1 MSAPTITPATA
12 ARRPRPLDPRSLA
25 WQILLIVPALVLLVV
40 AVRTAYGPR
49 EFYDFH
55 IFWHA
60 GRDVLAGKTPYPHAT
75 LTALRHQDQF
85 VYPAPAAVAMAPLAL
100 LPLPAAASVF
110 MCLNLIAVPLALW
123 LLGVRD
129 WRCHALTMCSIATLQ
144 GIVMGQLS
152 PLLLLAAAVAWRWRD
167 RRRAALAVAAAVAV
181 KLFLAPLI
189 VWLWATGRRST
200 AALAAGLAAAAMA
213 IGWAAIGLK
222 GLTGYPHLLS
232 AVSAIEQRF
241 GYSAVALGSS
251 VGLPASV
258 ARGTALVVTAALCA
272 AAWTVARRPG
282 GDRRA
287 FSLAVVATLT
297 LSPIVWLSYFVLLAA
312 PLALARPRLSPAW
325 LLIVAPWA
333 FANPNSLAPTWKIA
347 AWTACA
353 AAITWIA
360 TRASSPSGLVA
371 DTGSG
376 A

>member
-1 MSAPTITPATA
+1 MSAPTITPRAT

-25 WQILLIVPALVLLVV
+25 WQVALIVPALVLLVV

-49 EFYDFH
+49 DFYDFH
-55 IFWHA
+55 IFWNA
-60 GRDVLAGKTPYPHAT
+60 GRDVLAGRTPYPHAT
-75 LTALRHQDQF
+75 FAALRHQDQF

-100 LPLPAAASVF
+100 LPLYAAATVF
-110 MCLNLIAVPLALW
+110 MCLNLLAIPLALW

-129 WRCHALTMCSIATLQ
+129 WRCHALTVCSIATLQ
-144 GIVMGQLS
+144 GVVMGQLS
-152 PLLLLAAAVAWRWRD
+152 PLLLLAAAAAWRWRD
-167 RRRAALAVAAAVAV
+167 RRWAAVAVAAAVAV

-189 VWLWATGRRST
+189 VWLWTTGRRGT
-200 AALAAGLAAAAMA
+200 AALAAGLTVAAMA

-232 AVSAIEQRF
+232 VVSGIEQRF

-258 ARGTALVVTAALCA
+258 ARGAAFAVTAALCA
-272 AAWTVARRPG
+272 VACFVARRPD

-287 FSLAVVATLT
+287 FSLAVVATLV

-325 LLIVAPWA
+325 LLIVAPWL
-333 FANPNSLAPTWKIA
+333 FANPNSLAPTWKIV
-347 AWTACA
+347 AWTVCA
-353 AAITWIA
+353 AAIAWIGA
-360 TRASSPSGLVA
+360 RAVSGTETVP
-371 DTGSG
+371 DT